1 MDWVDRLFM
10 VVTVTGMVG
19 AAVSI
24 ILIILI

>member
-10 VVTVTGMVG
+10 VVTVIGMVG